1 MAQWISPTFAL
12 QVSRWIRELAVT
24 GSVQIGMEK
33 NDKQIL
39 ELQNALSE
47 QKLENKQLEKKHNKL
62 LYKRQYHKFHK
73 GSAFY
78 IISTSENEHKLGFEG
93 IDIDQRFRTYRT
105 LVPNIKIHYI
115 VYSEKAHLIE
125 QNMLTRFN
133 CKKLENNHEV
143 IVDIKL
149 QQLINDVETLMS
161 FLNIE
166 KTIVRQEELEK
177 YNE

>member
-1 MAQWISPTFAL
+1 MKPRVL
-12 QVSRWIRELAVT
+12 
-24 GSVQIGMEK
+24 
-33 NDKQIL
+33 
-39 ELQNALSE
+39 
-47 QKLENKQLEKKHNKL
+47 LENKQLEKKHNKL

>member
-1 MAQWISPTFAL
+1 M
-12 QVSRWIRELAVT
+12 
-24 GSVQIGMEK
+24 
-33 NDKQIL
+33 
-39 ELQNALSE
+39 
-47 QKLENKQLEKKHNKL
+47 NKIN
-62 LYKRQYHKFHK
+62 
-73 GSAFY
+73 Y
-78 IISTSENEHKLGFEG
+78 IIDSNFNFQSLNQF
-93 IDIDQRFRTYRT
+93 FPT
-105 LVPNIKIHYI
+105 LHMAVAFDNVFFSILNNIKIHYI

-149 QQLINDVETLMS
+149 NQLINDVETLMS